1 MDYTFTWG
9 EGPEDVRV
17 ETSGAIDVDALDAMV
32 EEALADPRFRPDMRV
47 LVDHTRAI
55 WAGVDGAEVRRRV
68 ELVRAQAD
76 RIGRQRVAFV
86 VAGRIDLGVARMLAA
101 YAADSVAFD
110 FRVFPTVPAAREWLS
125 ARP

>member
-17 ETSGAIDVDALDAMV
+17 ETSGPVDVD
-32 EEALADPRFRPDMRV
+32 V
-47 LVDHTRAI
+47 L
-55 WAGVDGAEVRRRV
+55 G
-68 ELVRAQAD
+68 L
-76 RIGRQRVAFV
+76 
-86 VAGRIDLGVARMLAA
+86 
-101 YAADSVAFD
+101 AFD

>member
-17 ETSGAIDVDALDAMV
+17 ETRGPVDVDVLDAMV
-32 EEALADPRFRPDMRV
+32 EEALADPRFRQDMRGP
-47 LVDHTRAI
+47 VDHTRAA

-86 VAGRIDLGVARMLAA
+86 VAGRVDLGVARMLAA
-101 YAADSVAFD
+101 YAADGIAFD

-125 ARP
+125 ARG

>member
-32 EEALADPRFRPDMRV
+32 EEALADPRFRPGMRV
-47 LVDHTRAI
+47 LVDHTRAT

-76 RIGRQRVAFV
+76 RLGRQRVAFV

-101 YAADSVAFD
+101 YAADGVAFD

>member
-17 ETSGAIDVDALDAMV
+17 ETSGPVDVDVLDAMV
-32 EEALADPRFRPDMRV
+32 EEALADPRFRPDMRG
-47 LVDHTRAI
+47 LVDHTRAA

-101 YAADSVAFD
+101 YAADGIAFD

-125 ARP
+125 ARG

>member
-32 EEALADPRFRPDMRV
+32 EEALADPRFRPGMRV
-47 LVDHTRAI
+47 LVDHTRAT

-86 VAGRIDLGVARMLAA
+86 VAGRVDLGVARMLAA
-101 YAADSVAFD
+101 YAADGIAFD

>member
-17 ETSGAIDVDALDAMV
+17 ETSGAVDIDALDAMV

-47 LVDHTRAI
+47 LIDHTRAT
-55 WAGVDGAEVRRRV
+55 WAGVDGAEVHRRV
-68 ELVRAQAD
+68 ELVRAQA
-76 RIGRQRVAFV
+76 
-86 VAGRIDLGVARMLAA
+86 GRIDLVVTRVLAA
-101 YAADSVAFD
+101 YAADGLAFD